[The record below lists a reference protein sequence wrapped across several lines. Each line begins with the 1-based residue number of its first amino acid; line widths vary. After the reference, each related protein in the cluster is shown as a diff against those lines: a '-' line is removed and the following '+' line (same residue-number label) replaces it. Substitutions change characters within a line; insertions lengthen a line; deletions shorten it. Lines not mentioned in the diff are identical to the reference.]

1 MVPVQTMLEVPQTPD
16 IPMSQAVPIIGELIP
31 IIAIVLG
38 IGIGMLW
45 IYFDFRRKREVY
57 QLYHAERMAAIEKGM
72 ELPPLP
78 TDLFND
84 SRTREGRASRSR
96 RRGLILLFLGVAICV
111 GLWASGTGRISL
123 WGLVPAGIGL
133 ALLLS
138 SRLEA
143 KEQASATGASDLNR
157 GNGAPNPPFS

>member
-16 IPMSQAVPIIGELIP
+16 LSMSQAVPILGELIP
-31 IIAIVLG
+31 IVAIVLG

-45 IYFDFRRKREVY
+45 IYFDFRRKREIY
-57 QLYHAERMAAIEKGM
+57 QLYHAERMAAIDKGM

-78 TDLFND
+78 ADLFRD
-84 SRTREGRASRSR
+84 SRSRESRASRSR
-96 RRGLILLFLGVAICV
+96 RRGLILLFLGAAICI
-111 GLWASGTGRISL
+111 GIWASGAGRVSL

-138 SRLEA
+138 SRFEA
-143 KEQASATGASDLNR
+143 KEQASATGATADH
-157 GNGAPNPPFS
+157 PPSS